1 MAIAGQVALMIRLL
15 LAILLAQAP
24 APDAGAPS
32 NSAAPPAAS
41 GTAGRGG
48 AGLPP
53 DQLARI
59 QSALQQQKVD
69 GWLFFDFRGSDPI
82 AYRVLGLDPR
92 GIRSRRWYCFVPA
105 RGQPQKLVHVIE
117 PHALDGVP
125 GAVATYSSWRIR
137 DRELGRILRGARRV
151 AMQYSPR
158 NEIPTVARVD
168 GGAVELVRSMGPEVV
183 SSADLVAQIE
193 SVLSGEELASQAVAA
208 DLVAQAQEATAQEA
222 ARRIRSGQPATES
235 ELRDFARLRMLE
247 QGLVEAGAIV
257 AVDAHSADPH
267 SEAQDGVAGRNSL
280 LLLDFTGRVNAGP
293 HAIQADLTRVY
304 FLGERVPD
312 EMQRV
317 AAIVFQA
324 RDAALDLFRQRWSAN
339 RPVTGAE
346 VDHAARDVIEKAG
359 FGEQF
364 LHRTGHSIDV
374 HVHGDGVNNDDFET
388 RDARRH
394 LSNTC
399 SSVEPGI
406 YLANRFGVR
415 SEVDVCLLDGSRVE
429 VRGGEPQHTVPALLA
444 P

>member
-1 MAIAGQVALMIRLL
+1 MARLL
-15 LAILLAQAP
+15 VAILLVQAL
-24 APDAGAPS
+24 APDAGTTSDSSLAS
-32 NSAAPPAAS
+32 RTVSAAPVS
-41 GTAGRGG
+41 
-48 AGLPP
+48 GLPP

-59 QSALQQQKVD
+59 QGALQQQKLD

-82 AYRVLGLDPR
+82 AYRVLGLDSR

-105 RGQPQKLVHVIE
+105 RGQPQKLVHAIE

-125 GAVATYSSWRIR
+125 GAVATYSSWRVR

-168 GGAVELVRSMGPEVV
+168 AGAVELVRAMGPEVV

-193 SVLSGEELASQAVAA
+193 SVLSAEELASQAIAA

-222 ARRIRSGQPATES
+222 ARRIRAAQPATEG
-235 ELRDFARLRMLE
+235 ELRDFARLRMTE
-247 QGLVEAGAIV
+247 QGLVEPGAIV

-312 EMQRV
+312 EIQRV
-317 AAIVFQA
+317 AGVVFQA
-324 RDAALDLFRQRWSAN
+324 RDAALDLLRQRWSAN
-339 RPVTGAE
+339 RPVTGAD

-359 FGEQF
+359 FAEQI

-388 RDARRH
+388 RDGRRH
-394 LSNTC
+394 LPNTC

-415 SEVDVCLLDGSRVE
+415 SEVDVCLFDGGRVE
-429 VRGGEPQHTVPALLA
+429 VRGGEPQRSVPALFA

>member
-1 MAIAGQVALMIRLL
+1 MIRLL
-15 LAILLAQAP
+15 LAMLLAQAP
-24 APDAGAPS
+24 APDAATTPD
-32 NSAAPPAAS
+32 SAAPVRGASAAS
-41 GTAGRGG
+41 ARDAT
-48 AGLPP
+48 GLAP
-53 DQLARI
+53 DQLERI
-59 QSALQQQKVD
+59 QAALQQQKLD

-92 GIRSRRWYCFVPA
+92 GIRSRRWYCLVPA
-105 RGQPQKLVHVIE
+105 RGQPQKLVHAIE
-117 PHALDGVP
+117 PHALDGVA
-125 GAVATYSSWRIR
+125 GRVATYSSWRVR
-137 DRELGRILRGARRV
+137 DRELGRILRGTRRV

-168 GGAVELVRSMGPEVV
+168 AGTVELVRSMGPEVV

-193 SVLSGEELASQAVAA
+193 SVLSSEELASQAVAA

-222 ARRIRSGQPATES
+222 ARRVRAGQPASES
-235 ELRDFARLRMLE
+235 ELRDFARLRLTE
-247 QGLVEAGAIV
+247 EGLVEPGAIV

-312 EMQRV
+312 EIQRV
-317 AAIVFQA
+317 AAVVFQA
-324 RDAALDLFRQRWSAN
+324 RDAALDLLRQRWSAS

-359 FGEQF
+359 FAEQI

-388 RDARRH
+388 RDGRRH
-394 LSNTC
+394 LPNTC

-415 SEVDVCLLDGSRVE
+415 SEVDVCLLDGGRVE
-429 VRGGEPQHTVPALLA
+429 VRGGEPQRTVPALLA